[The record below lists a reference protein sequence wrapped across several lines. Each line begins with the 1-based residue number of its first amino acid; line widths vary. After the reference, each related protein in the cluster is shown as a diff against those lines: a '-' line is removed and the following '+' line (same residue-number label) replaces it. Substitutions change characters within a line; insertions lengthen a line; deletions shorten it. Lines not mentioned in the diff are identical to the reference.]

1 MAYRSA
7 TSGDASATAVA
18 KQLSNL
24 GVTKAT
30 GTEATIQFL
39 SGIGEDKIELNAGEY
54 DAAVAFFEQR
64 DYDRQAAESIAYV
77 LMRQAKIDEVSV
89 FKILDTLKAQ
99 VSVDPVTLNNLVGEI
114 LNLNRFKT
122 SILGYKSAGTENTL
136 AKRNIKA

>member
-7 TSGDASATAVA
+7 TSGGTSATAVA

-24 GVTKAT
+24 GISKAT
-30 GTEATIQFL
+30 GNQATIQFL

-89 FKILDTLKAQ
+89 FKILDTLKAR
-99 VSVDPVTLNNLVGEI
+99 VSVDPITLNNLVGEI

-122 SILGYKSAGTENTL
+122 SILGYKSAGPENTL